1 MPSTTGRPS
10 LPFLLTARE
19 DLSDGLIREQA
30 GKKLGTLRLATSFA
44 AHAFVWAGT
53 KTDHAW
59 LPLNWR
65 NWFPFKLAL
74 TGPRALPARTAWML
88 VWNPSWRK
96 AGKGLFSHSTCR
108 C

>member
-74 TGPRALPARTAWML
+74 TAASCNAAVCSSVDTLA
-88 VWNPSWRK
+88 
-96 AGKGLFSHSTCR
+96 
-108 C
+108 